1 MTAPSDTAPGA
12 RMVPLALDHLVVGA
26 ATLEQGVAWCEST
39 FGVTPGPGGRHAFM
53 GTHNRLLRLLGDA
66 PLVLPDA
73 YFEIIAVDPQA
84 PAPARPRWFGLD
96 RPEVQAALA
105 QGPRL
110 MHWVARA
117 DDPEALRSRWAA
129 LGLDPGPVE
138 SAERATPH
146 GLLRWR
152 ITIPPDGVPPGG
164 GTVPALI
171 AWEVSHPAT
180 RLDAA
185 ACLRLAGLRWS
196 GAAAMRC
203 RLAAGPAVDLPS
215 EGQGALS
222 VDLRGAGGRATLTR
236 PWPD

>member
-1 MTAPSDTAPGA
+1 MTAPSFAAPGA
-12 RMVPLALDHLVVGA
+12 GVTPLALDHLVVGA

-53 GTHNRLLRLLGDA
+53 GTHNRLLRLVGDPPWA
-66 PLVLPDA
+66 LPDA
-73 YFEIIAVDPQA
+73 YFEIIAVDPLA

-96 RPEVQAALA
+96 RPAVQAALS

-110 MHWVARA
+110 LHWVART
-117 DDPEALRSRWAA
+117 DDPDALRARWAA

-146 GLLRWR
+146 GVLRWR
-152 ITIPPDGVPPGG
+152 ITIPPDGIPPGG

-171 AWEVSHPAT
+171 AWDGSHPAT
-180 RLDAA
+180 RLDAD

-196 GAAAMRC
+196 GAAALRC

-215 EGQGALS
+215 EGPGALS
-222 VDLRGAGGRATLTR
+222 ADLRGPGGRATLTR
-236 PWPD
+236 P